1 VPTSQR
7 SELLTGV
14 IEGFYGQPWSSAE
27 RSELLE
33 WMSQWGL
40 NTYVYAP
47 KDDLKQRALWREL
60 YSDSEAQALGAL
72 IRDCTAKQIRYIYA
86 LSPGLD
92 IRYTDEGELRVIE
105 ARCDQILFHGGRDF
119 ACLFDD
125 ISDHLSPQVLARW
138 GSLASAQC
146 HIANSLRRHLLT
158 CTPTGRFLFC
168 PTPYCGRMAR
178 AGLGGP
184 DYLETV
190 GRELAPTFDVFW
202 TGPRDYF
209 RNEYRRTCSRA
220 ATPPSPQ
227 PVIWDNLHANDYD
240 GRRFYCG
247 PYAGRP
253 LELRDEVR
261 GLLANPNCE
270 FPLNF
275 VPLRTLSRFIRGA
288 DPWDERSE
296 FHAALREW
304 LHRFATVT
312 EPQIRYEDLV
322 LLADCFYLPHHEGP
336 GAEALVQ
343 AAVSCVKSGFRP
355 AHAADE
361 FRSASLRLRQTCAR
375 LTELR
380 NRPLFYALSRRVWDL
395 REELDL
401 LDRFTQYRTQD
412 SNAQDSFASDF
423 HLPGTS
429 RGGIVARLQRLL
441 RQEPDGSWTAR
452 PCAPTH
458 LPPSGTLQPRTI
470 GNEPPPPQS

>member
-1 VPTSQR
+1 MPTSQR

-125 ISDHLSPQVLARW
+125 ISDHLSPQVLAAGVPW
-138 GSLASAQC
+138 LPLSATSPIRFADTSS
-146 HIANSLRRHLLT
+146 HHTHGPFPVLPHAVLRAN
-158 CTPTGRFLFC
+158 G
-168 PTPYCGRMAR
+168 R

-190 GRELAPTFDVFW
+190 GRELAPDIRRVLDRA
-202 TGPRDYF
+202 GDYF

-220 ATPPSPQ
+220 ANTSVAATGDLGQ
-227 PVIWDNLHANDYD
+227 LHANDYD